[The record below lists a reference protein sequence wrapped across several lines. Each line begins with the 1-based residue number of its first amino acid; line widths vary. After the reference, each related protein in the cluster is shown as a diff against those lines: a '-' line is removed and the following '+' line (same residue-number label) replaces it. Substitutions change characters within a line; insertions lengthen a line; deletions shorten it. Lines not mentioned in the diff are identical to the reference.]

1 MKMLCS
7 IYENS
12 IGNWMNVD
20 IYVIH
25 DNTPYSRSLFID
37 RFQIEERRVERVQ
50 HIHIKDWGVKRGSIS
65 IGNEGLLL
73 VTSEA
78 TKTPRVS
85 CLSILREI

>member
-1 MKMLCS
+1 MS
-7 IYENS
+7 
-12 IGNWMNVD
+12 VD

-50 HIHIKDWGVKRGSIS
+50 HISIE
-65 IGNEGLLL
+65 NEGLLL

-85 CLSILREI
+85 CLIILREI